1 MIKCLFVLLLVLS
14 FNNLNAQTLIKKYV
28 KENTAPIAT
37 INPDSTNFS
46 DLQVI
51 GDAIGNARI
60 VMLGEQ
66 DHGDAPTFLAKTKLI
81 KYLHEKKGF
90 NVLAFESDFFGLNE
104 GWDELNKTE
113 NNLDN
118 FIAENIFEVWTGC
131 DACKDLFYQY
141 IPDTYT
147 TEHPIILTGFDS
159 QLGLGYTRAHL
170 RHQLDSLFKRLKL
183 PIVDS
188 PDYTTKILPLF
199 DDLYNTV
206 KAPGDS
212 IFYTIHSFYFKV
224 IKSQLS
230 KRLDNTNFWMMVMDN
245 LLSNNLML
253 HYRFT
258 GKYNYLKFQDT
269 RDEQMAKNLKW
280 LCEVK
285 YPHQKI
291 IVWAHNVHVSKYNG
305 HYPQSFLNQMK
316 TMGGVFTSDGMFMKE
331 TYILGFTSY
340 EGTAGRLF
348 HQQYQLPEPKRN
360 SLERWIN
367 PAYQYAFI
375 DFKPFRKQYPKYK
388 KQFFMAGSILGNEHH
403 TISKARWDKIFDGV
417 FFIRKMYP
425 CKNIN

>member
-1 MIKCLFVLLLVLS
+1 
-14 FNNLNAQTLIKKYV
+14 
-28 KENTAPIAT
+28 
-37 INPDSTNFS
+37 
-46 DLQVI
+46 
-51 GDAIGNARI
+51 
-60 VMLGEQ
+60 
-66 DHGDAPTFLAKTKLI
+66 
-81 KYLHEKKGF
+81 
-90 NVLAFESDFFGLNE
+90 
-104 GWDELNKTE
+104 
-113 NNLDN
+113 
-118 FIAENIFEVWTGC
+118 
-131 DACKDLFYQY
+131 
-141 IPDTYT
+141 
-147 TEHPIILTGFDS
+147 
-159 QLGLGYTRAHL
+159 
-170 RHQLDSLFKRLKL
+170 
-183 PIVDS
+183 
-188 PDYTTKILPLF
+188 
-199 DDLYNTV
+199 
-206 KAPGDS
+206 
-212 IFYTIHSFYFKV
+212 
-224 IKSQLS
+224 
-230 KRLDNTNFWMMVMDN
+230 
-245 LLSNNLML
+245 
-253 HYRFT
+253 
-258 GKYNYLKFQDT
+258 
-269 RDEQMAKNLKW
+269 MAKNLKW

-305 HYPQSFLNQMK
+305 HYSQSFLNQMK